1 MGKRKIC
8 IVAEDYQYEGHP
20 SYTFVQELAYGL
32 SDEGFECSI
41 IAPQSITKALIRHES
56 IQKVKS
62 VDISPNNNRI
72 IVYRPYIVTFS
83 NITIPFI
90 NELTYLS
97 YQSAI
102 KRTISRIKNIDYV
115 YCYFWHI
122 GLMTAKALLND
133 KTKLIVQASECDISI
148 IESYSKRD
156 IVDRV
161 DGVICASQ
169 KNYDES
175 AKMGL
180 INDDSYTAI
189 IPNGFRADEFYVID
203 KKEARKKIGI
213 NEECFVVAFVG
224 DFNERK
230 GVSRLSEAINRF
242 DDVYSIFIG
251 KGNIKPSCK
260 NILFQ
265 GTVNHNE
272 LYMYLNSADVFVLPT
287 QAEGC
292 CNAIIEAVACGLPV
306 ISSNKSF
313 NNEILD
319 DCYSIR
325 INENSVDEIEQAIRL
340 LKNDLDLKDKMH
352 LNACNNSI
360 KFIISNRINSIIKFI
375 NRLQE

>member
-1 MGKRKIC
+1 MKKRKIC
-8 IVAEDYQYEGHP
+8 IVAEDYPYEGHP

-32 SDEGFECSI
+32 SDHGFNCSI
-41 IAPQSITKALIRHES
+41 IAPQSITRALIRHEK
-56 IQKVKS
+56 IQRIKTF
-62 VDISPNNNRI
+62 DISPNNNRI
-72 IVYRPYIVTFS
+72 AVYRPYVMTFS
-83 NITIPFI
+83 NTTIPFV
-90 NELTYLS
+90 NAFTYKS
-97 YQSAI
+97 YQIAI
-102 KRTISRIKNIDYV
+102 KRTIARIKDIDYV

-122 GLMTAKALLND
+122 GLITAKALQND
-133 KTKLIVQASECDISI
+133 NTKLLVQASECDISI
-148 IESYSKRD
+148 IESYNKRD
-156 IVDRV
+156 IVYRV

-175 AKMGL
+175 AEMGL
-180 INDDSYTAI
+180 INDYSYTAI

-203 KKEARKKIGI
+203 KREARRRTGI
-213 NEECFVVAFVG
+213 NEKCFVVAFVG

-272 LYMYLNSADVFVLPT
+272 LYIYLNSADVFVLPT

-306 ISSNKSF
+306 VSSDKSF

-325 INENSVDEIEQAIRL
+325 I
-340 LKNDLDLKDKMH
+340 K
-352 LNACNNSI
+352 
-360 KFIISNRINSIIKFI
+360 
-375 NRLQE
+375 

>member
-1 MGKRKIC
+1 MEKRKIC
-8 IVAEDYQYEGHP
+8 IVAEDYPYEGHP

-32 SDEGFECSI
+32 SDEGFECSV
-41 IAPQSITKALIRHES
+41 IAPQSITKALIRHEN
-56 IQKVKS
+56 IQKVKTF
-62 VDISPNNNRI
+62 DISPNNNRI

-83 NITIPFI
+83 NLTIPFI
-90 NELTYLS
+90 NELAYLS

-102 KRTISRIKNIDYV
+102 KRTISRIKNIDCV

-122 GLMTAKALLND
+122 GLITSKAIFKD

-148 IESYSKRD
+148 IQSYNKRY

-161 DGVICASQ
+161 NGVICASQ

-175 AKMGL
+175 AGMGL
-180 INDDSYTAI
+180 INRNSYTAI
-189 IPNGFRADEFYVID
+189 IPNGFRSDEFYVIN
-203 KKEARKKIGI
+203 KKEARRRTGI
-213 NEECFVVAFVG
+213 NEDCFVVAFVG

-251 KGNIKPSCK
+251 KGIIKPFCK

-265 GTVNHNE
+265 GTVKHNE
-272 LYMYLNSADVFVLPT
+272 LYLYLNSADIFVLPT

-292 CNAIIEAVACGLPV
+292 CNAIIEAVACGVPV

-313 NNEILD
+313 NDEILD

-325 INENSVDEIEQAIRL
+325 INENNVDEIERAIRL
-340 LKNDLDLKDKMH
+340 LKDDEGLRNKMS
-352 LNACNNSI
+352 LNAHSNSFKLNI
-360 KFIISNRINSIIKFI
+360 NNRINSIIEFI
-375 NRLQE
+375 EHL